1 MAFLLGR
8 RYEHPVVLVL
18 KSTEAPMSFAHP
30 LARKAK
36 VWPLRSQDGSERR
49 VLVVITTLVLD
60 PKSEDYK
67 KKLVDRLSDA
77 VSLHLTTAPEADGFI
92 LLNRM
97 REWDA

>member
-1 MAFLLGR
+1 M
-8 RYEHPVVLVL
+8 
-18 KSTEAPMSFAHP
+18 
-30 LARKAK
+30 
-36 VWPLRSQDGSERR
+36 
-49 VLVVITTLVLD
+49 LVVITTLVLD

>member
-18 KSTEAPMSFAHP
+18 KTRKPAMSFAHP

-60 PKSEDYK
+60 PKSENYK

-77 VSLHLTTAPEADGFI
+77 VSRRL
-92 LLNRM
+92 
-97 REWDA
+97 